1 MPFAGPDNQ
10 DATDQGELG
19 DYSSFG
25 ESDSAGE
32 MALISASFKTA
43 GRSSTSGLVAT
54 TSRSEDVEME
64 TRKTD
69 QSSQDVTLSEVREQT
84 LAEKSKSKTQ
94 AKKTSKPKRQPQRGV
109 PMLEEFFAKYGWTRS
124 FISGPV
130 DPLHNPHIC
139 KKEFFD
145 SNERDHGN
153 PQAPPDRETPEEGS
167 KVALQKLAER
177 RSSHPQ
183 NAIQSPR
190 SEWKD
195 PE

>member
-1 MPFAGPDNQ
+1 
-10 DATDQGELG
+10 
-19 DYSSFG
+19 
-25 ESDSAGE
+25 
-32 MALISASFKTA
+32 
-43 GRSSTSGLVAT
+43 
-54 TSRSEDVEME
+54 
-64 TRKTD
+64 
-69 QSSQDVTLSEVREQT
+69 
-84 LAEKSKSKTQ
+84 
-94 AKKTSKPKRQPQRGV
+94 
-109 PMLEEFFAKYGWTRS
+109 MLEEFFAKYGWTRS

-145 SNERDHGN
+145 PNERDHGN

>member
-84 LAEKSKSKTQ
+84 LAEKSKSKSRPR
-94 AKKTSKPKRQPQRGV
+94 KHP
-109 PMLEEFFAKYGWTRS
+109 
-124 FISGPV
+124 
-130 DPLHNPHIC
+130 NPS
-139 KKEFFD
+139 D
-145 SNERDHGN
+145 SLNAAF
-153 PQAPPDRETPEEGS
+153 PCS
-167 KVALQKLAER
+167 
-177 RSSHPQ
+177 RSSLPNMGGPDHSFRGQ
-183 NAIQSPR
+183 
-190 SEWKD
+190 
-195 PE
+195 